1 MTDSSVQKLRDLV
14 SDSIRRKRDDLGF
27 SKKLNPDSYRCGFD
41 AGALSAFFII
51 ADYIDMIDNNGGSKD
66 E

>member
-14 SDSIRRKRDDLGF
+14 SDSIRWKRDDLEYQ
-27 SKKLNPDSYRCGFD
+27 KKLNPDSYRCGFD
-41 AGALSAFFII
+41 AGALSAFLII
-51 ADYIDMIDNNGGSKD
+51 SDCLDEIEKTGGSED